1 MSVLVL
7 NEGEIRR
14 CVSMTD
20 EAAEAVALGFTRL
33 SEGRVSMPPVV
44 RVDIPAHRGEVD
56 IKTAYIEGYDRF
68 AIKVASGFF
77 DNPSRG
83 LPYGSGLM
91 LVMSA
96 TTGLLEAVLLD
107 NGYLTD
113 LRTGLAGA
121 IAARHLAPRNID
133 TAGVIG
139 SGMQA
144 RYQLRALRLVR
155 GFRRILVHGRNP
167 AAVALY
173 ADEIGS
179 ELGTEVSVAKS
190 VEAVVR
196 ESQFVVTTTPAREPY
211 LRAEWLH
218 PGLHVTA
225 VGADGEHKQ
234 ELHSD
239 CFARA
244 NRIAC
249 DNRKQCFRIGE
260 LHHAIDAGHVRIDGD
275 IVELGELTGG
285 VQRGR
290 ASEDEITLCD
300 LTGVGVQD
308 TTIAVA
314 AMRAAQELKL
324 GKPFDV

>member
-1 MSVLVL
+1 MNVLIL
-7 NEGEIRR
+7 NEREIRQ
-14 CVSMTD
+14 CVSMTHQ
-20 EAAEAVALGFTRL
+20 AAAAVALGFTRL
-33 SEGRVSMPPVV
+33 SEGRVSVPPVV
-44 RVDIPAHRGEVD
+44 RVDIPSHRGEVD
-56 IKTAYIEGYDRF
+56 IKTAYIEGLDHF

-77 DNPSRG
+77 DNSSLG

-91 LVMSA
+91 LLMSA

-121 IAARHLAPRNID
+121 IAARHLAPQRID

-144 RYQLRALRLVR
+144 RYQLRGLRLVR
-155 GFRRILVHGRNP
+155 DFRRILVHARN
-167 AAVALY
+167 AEAVARY
-173 ADEIGS
+173 ADEMRR
-179 ELGTEVSVAKS
+179 ELGVEVTVAAS
-190 VEAVVR
+190 IEEVVR
-196 ESQFVVTTTPAREPY
+196 QSQLVVTTTPTREPY

-234 ELHSD
+234 ELHAEV
-239 CFARA
+239 FARA
-244 NRIAC
+244 DRIAC
-249 DNRKQCFRIGE
+249 DSRKQCFRLGD
-260 LHHAIDAGHVRIDGD
+260 LHHAIDAGTVRPDGEV
-275 IVELGELTGG
+275 VELGEIIAAP
-285 VQRGR
+285 QRGR
-290 ASEDEITLCD
+290 ASDDEITICD

-314 AMRAAQELKL
+314 TFQTAQELKL
-324 GKPFDV
+324 GTLFEI

>member
-96 TTGLLEAVLLD
+96 STGLLEAVLLD

-121 IAARHLAPRNID
+121 IAARHLAPRAID

-144 RYQLRALRLVR
+144 RFQLRALRLVR

-167 AAVALY
+167 EAVARY
-173 ADEIGS
+173 ADEMGG
-179 ELGTEVSVAKS
+179 ELGMEVQVAKS
-190 VEAVVR
+190 VETVVR
-196 ESQFVVTTTPAREPY
+196 ESQFVVTTTPTRAPY

-234 ELHSD
+234 ELHAG

-249 DNRKQCFRIGE
+249 DSRRQCFKIGE
-260 LHHAIDAGHVRIDGD
+260 LHHAIDAGHVQPDGD

-285 VQRGR
+285 VQHGR

-314 AMRAAQELKL
+314 AMRAAQDLKL
-324 GKPFDV
+324 GKPFEV